1 MVGEEQRAA
10 DTEPGRGL
18 SRRIVGAQDGPAGGV
33 AMARGAGPRK
43 RHVAT
48 QPRGPGAAAAPGAA
62 TAPRG
67 HTGALV
73 GGRDA
78 HRSEAA
84 AVLRSERPFA
94 RSRRTM
100 PTRPRSSSPA
110 RMGEVQPWPPASKQS
125 STRLQICALTWPGLH
140 ARRGA
145 PPLAGPI
152 VGCPLRVRPGGPCQS
167 EEQPRHDVAGASPLQ
182 NSSEFPQLR
191 SVLGNCRR

>member
-1 MVGEEQRAA
+1 LAKSREQQTWSQEGAWAVALWARRTAPQAAWPWPGELA
-10 DTEPGRGL
+10 
-18 SRRIVGAQDGPAGGV
+18 PASGMSPRSP
-33 AMARGAGPRK
+33 AARGRRRPRA
-43 RHVAT
+43 R
-48 QPRGPGAAAAPGAA
+48 R

-125 STRLQICALTWPGLH
+125 STSLQICAITRPGLH

-152 VGCPLRVRPGGPCQS
+152 VGCPLRVRLGGPCQS